1 MVFFFKGILVTFTK
15 LVVCSVKRDQQCCS
29 RGNWR
34 TINCQRLPRIMQ
46 TNFNVARG
54 ADKRAEGPRGVIH
67 MAGHPTERNGTH
79 NNVHIIFHWAAADII
94 PELPGGGQM
103 ENRSCSTMAL
113 WIRRIGGW
121 CARILAINADYSLM
135 SEGSHLERLQPQC
148 NLAAL
153 SGKKLAIRKSLG
165 QVAVPFPGDNYNAIS
180 MFRPQSD

>member
-1 MVFFFKGILVTFTK
+1 
-15 LVVCSVKRDQQCCS
+15 
-29 RGNWR
+29 
-34 TINCQRLPRIMQ
+34 MQ

-67 MAGHPTERNGTH
+67 MAGHPTEPNGTH

-94 PELPGGGQM
+94 PELPSGAKWKTEATAQWPFESAG
-103 ENRSCSTMAL
+103 
-113 WIRRIGGW
+113 IRRIGGW

-153 SGKKLAIRKSLG
+153 SGKKLAIRRWLCHSLG
-165 QVAVPFPGDNYNAIS
+165 IIIMPLACLDHNLIKPRSAP
-180 MFRPQSD
+180 